1 MWRPAGQPPYFGT
14 FLLNDAT
21 LLFAGSARLF
31 GRFALKMFA
40 EGETYAPEAEM
51 SFLSSLVSP

>member
-1 MWRPAGQPPYFGT
+1 MWRPAVESRYFGA

-21 LLFAGSARLF
+21 LLFVGSARLL

-51 SFLSSLVSP
+51 SFLSSLVPP